1 MRPVRRLRL
10 LIEIIITDHFHAPT
24 QRNLDAQ
31 LALRGGVKV
40 ARAHGGVSG
49 ARSGARR
56 YFSLRETCGSSAPPP
71 GKLAPHLS
79 SLRLYY
85 RSVSVSRRKALE
97 SRLDEERLM
106 NLTMRIPVV
115 RLLEQRSGASS
126 LRVTSEALSV
136 FKHSVYCS
144 KRLRLQD
151 ERDTHATDPLCTTR
165 TPLCCICPWWDQGV
179 NDPRRVVFP
188 NIFAGANRRCAHI
201 DVYSRERRVD
211 FERRYCEGSPSNW
224 LTFMRMLHS
233 AQAHAEAA
241 APRDFFAIFLED
253 DAPPTPLWRKN
264 LLDFFVGTPA
274 CGWDI
279 ARLSARVAG
288 GFQGSAAL
296 MVHSS
301 YVGTL
306 LRHMES
312 EPIGSIDVWL
322 TDLQRGSRVPR
333 AKSLPAP
340 LMAHSPLPV
349 FTPVVGQFNSS
360 FGDSER

>member
-1 MRPVRRLRL
+1 M
-10 LIEIIITDHFHAPT
+10 
-24 QRNLDAQ
+24 
-31 LALRGGVKV
+31 KS
-40 ARAHGGVSG
+40 RAHGGVSG

-56 YFSLRETCGSSAPPP
+56 YSSLRETCGSRASPP

-151 ERDTHATDPLCTTR
+151 ERDTHATTDPLCTTR

-312 EPIGSIDVWL
+312 EPIGSIDLWL

-333 AKSLPAP
+333 DKSLPAP
-340 LMAHSPLPV
+340 LMAHSRLLV
-349 FTPVVGQFNSS
+349 FTPVVGRFNSS
-360 FGDSER
+360 FGEEHSLV